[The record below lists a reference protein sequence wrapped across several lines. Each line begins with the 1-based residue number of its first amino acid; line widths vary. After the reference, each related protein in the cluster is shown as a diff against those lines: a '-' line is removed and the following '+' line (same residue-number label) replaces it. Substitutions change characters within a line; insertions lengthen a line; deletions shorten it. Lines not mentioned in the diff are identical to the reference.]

1 MKVVL
6 LSRRRT
12 TYSIDAKMSIHLGCH
27 NAIFN
32 KLTHILIVK
41 LLISILF
48 ISFSHE
54 QSSISL
60 NNAQWFVS
68 NANNSILIPARV
80 PGGVYSDL
88 RRNLVLKQDILYG
101 KNDVAYRW
109 VGNENWTYTTSFTI
123 DHQIARSQSVKLV
136 LHGVDTVA
144 SVVVNGQEIGT
155 TDNMFVRYKFDI
167 KPYLKLAGLPN
178 SLVIRFESPIKYSAR
193 KSLQSIRQNRGKIIP
208 PYCPSP
214 VQKGECHVNFIRKMQ
229 ASFSWDWGPAFP
241 SVGLYKNVDIEYGS
255 FGIIR
260 DILVETRRLPPLVQL
275 PSRATTPPP
284 QLIIT
289 SNIRQQVN
297 RPNMAF
303 NRTVPYIRA
312 PPYYIAMK
320 SDSHYLT
327 DEQPPPVIDITSRNE
342 ANKLLEENWLLK
354 ITIVAEMVQPS
365 FGYNLR
371 VEFSLDGILH
381 YESEHINIVANAD
394 GFIRLGFNLRIDNSR
409 LMVKPWWPNNAGSQT
424 LYRLA
429 ARIMPLPNP
438 MPSQNDHRQTMSEL
452 ARRSDHSSL
461 STGVDHSLQFRSKPL
476 QTPAAIPNHM
486 VFIAGQQ
493 DVNQQQVQYVSQKEI
508 SFGFRT
514 VELIQEQVSMN
525 NFDEGYTFNFRV
537 NGIDLFAMGSNWIP
551 SSILPEQSNN
561 IEHIRYLLQSA
572 KDANMNMLRV
582 WGGGLYE
589 SDEFYRLADEMGI
602 MIWHDFMFACAL
614 YPTDEDFISSTR
626 LEIEQQVQRLQH
638 HPSIVLWAGN
648 NENEMAIAGP
658 WWPEVVAWSKKLRE
672 AYRLLYVETIKPIVQ
687 ILDPTRA
694 FVESS
699 PSNGILSSSAMYS
712 IARVPNDNKFGDVH
726 HYDYM
731 ADSFDWTSFPST
743 RFASEYGYQSYPS
756 FNALSSVTGPSDWKY
771 PLTQNILHRQHRL
784 TGELEI
790 KHQIRLHFKELE
802 AGGVRQFKTFLYA
815 SQLTQAIAIKTE
827 TEFYRRNRFIDPD
840 TKLGKTMG
848 ALYWQ
853 LNDVWQAPSWSSIEY
868 GGKWKMLHYFARRF
882 FFPIQIVPY
891 LIQTSTN
898 NSLGIGNGIAQ
909 QIFSSSLNSLS
920 SNPYNRQ
927 QQLLANEAS
936 QQQQQQQQQ
945 SPSSG
950 PVFVVDLVRDD
961 LFYLLDS
968 FNVTIRFFRWTSFI
982 PIWQH
987 TIYVKNTR
995 PQNVTR
1001 IYEMDMARFFRLP
1014 GVVSSSA
1021 GAFQIVIDQQPRL
1034 GLSQIEN
1041 YLMLVAPSRVTAM
1054 RVAKI
1059 NVELL
1064 QGPFELS
1071 EVRGETSSS
1080 SYSQWSCAYR
1090 LTVVSDSVA
1099 MFVWLDLN
1107 LPNVPIEVS
1116 NQGEIPVII
1125 DDSGDHE
1132 KIIDNHK
1139 APNHIRFDTL
1149 ATKPLAN
1156 EDDQRPN
1163 QFDPSEYIRIHIN
1176 SSNNNNNNN
1185 RGQIEKLRMAKSVPM
1200 FNTGRQAKRHIEI
1213 TSSASGEQ
1221 RQKYSSY
1228 GLPSDMNGN
1237 VLRYQFSDNGFNM
1250 FEPTKVI
1257 DLYLN
1262 QCISKSQVESALEI
1276 QSMADSL

>member
-1 MKVVL
+1 MGIYYGYSTNLKF
-6 LSRRRT
+6 T
-12 TYSIDAKMSIHLGCH
+12 TTTK
-27 NAIFN
+27 
-32 KLTHILIVK
+32 HILVITI
-41 LLISILF
+41 LLIITLF
-48 ISFSHE
+48 INISHQ

-68 NANNSILIPARV
+68 NSNNSIVIPAIV
-80 PGGVYSDL
+80 PGGIYSDL
-88 RRNLVLKQDILYG
+88 RRNFVLKQDLFFG

-136 LHGVDTVA
+136 LHGVDTIA
-144 SVVVNGQEIGT
+144 SVIVNGQEIGT

-167 KPYLKLAGLPN
+167 KPHLKLAGLPN
-178 SLVIRFESPIKYSAR
+178 SLVIKFESPIKYGAR

-214 VQKGECHVNFIRKMQ
+214 AQKGECHINFIRKMQ

-260 DILVETRRLPPLVQL
+260 DILVETKRLPPLVQ
-275 PSRATTPPP
+275 PSHLRATTPSP
-284 QLIIT
+284 QLIIS

-297 RPNMAF
+297 RPTISF
-303 NRTVPYIRA
+303 NRTMPYIRA
-312 PPYYIAMK
+312 PPYYIAMNN
-320 SDSHYLT
+320 DNQHLVV
-327 DEQPPPVIDITSRNE
+327 EQPASPVVDITSKNE
-342 ANKLLEENWLLK
+342 ANILLEENWLLK
-354 ITIVAEMVQPS
+354 ITIVAEMVQAS

-371 VEFSLDGILH
+371 VEFSLDGALH
-381 YESEHINIVANAD
+381 YESEHINVVANSD

-409 LMVKPWWPNNAGSQT
+409 LNIKPWWPNNAGGQN
-424 LYRLA
+424 LYRIT

-438 MPSQNDHRQTMSEL
+438 LPIQNDQRQAMSKL
-452 ARRSDHSSL
+452 IRRFDQPSL
-461 STGVDHSLQFRSKPL
+461 PLPTASQTEGDQHPYLQFRSKPL
-476 QTPAAIPNHM
+476 QTPAIAPGM
-486 VFIAGQQ
+486 VFMATQQ
-493 DVNQQQVQYVSQKEI
+493 DANHYQVQYVSQKEI

-514 VELIQEQVSMN
+514 VELIQEPVSMN
-525 NFDEGYTFNFRV
+525 NPNDGYTFNFRI
-537 NGIDLFAMGSNWIP
+537 NGVDLFAMGSNWIP

-561 IEHIRYLLQSA
+561 VAHIRYLLQSA

-589 SDEFYRLADEMGI
+589 SDEFYKMADEMGI

-614 YPTDEDFISSTR
+614 YPTDEEFLSSIR
-626 LEIEQQVQRLQH
+626 LEIEQQVQRLQY

-658 WWPEVVAWSKKLRE
+658 WWPEVVAWNKKLRE
-672 AYRLLYVETIKPIVQ
+672 AYQLLYVETIKPIVQ

-694 FVESS
+694 YIESS
-699 PSNGILSSSAMYS
+699 PSNGVMSNSAVYS
-712 IARVPNDNKFGDVH
+712 ISRVPNDNKFGDVH

-756 FNALSSVTGPSDWKY
+756 FNALSSVTTPNDWKY
-771 PLTQNILHRQHRL
+771 PLTQNIVHRQHRM

-802 AGGVRQFKTFLYA
+802 AGGLNQFKTFLYA
-815 SQLTQAIAIKTE
+815 SQLTQAIGIKTE
-827 TEFYRRNRFIDPD
+827 TEFYRRNRFIDLD

-882 FFPIQIVPY
+882 FFPIQIIPY

-898 NSLGIGNGIAQ
+898 NGNSGIGNTITQ
-909 QIFSSSLNSLS
+909 QTFSSSLGAA
-920 SNPYNRQ
+920 YNRQ
-927 QQLLANEAS
+927 QQQQLSANEA
-936 QQQQQQQQQ
+936 QQQQ
-945 SPSSG
+945 SSSG
-950 PVFVVDLVRDD
+950 GSPLFVIDLVRDD

-968 FNVTIRFFRWTSFI
+968 FNVTIRYYRWTSFT
-982 PIWQH
+982 PIWQD
-987 TIYVKNTR
+987 TVYVKNTR

-1001 IYEMDMARFFRLP
+1001 IYEMDLNRFLRQP
-1014 GVVSSSA
+1014 GIVSSSS
-1021 GAFQIVIDQQPRL
+1021 GAFQIILDQQPRL

-1071 EVRGETSSS
+1071 EVQSQANIVKSS
-1080 SYSQWSCAYR
+1080 SQWSCAYR
-1090 LTVVSDSVA
+1090 LTLVSDSIA

-1107 LPNVPIEVS
+1107 LPNAPIEVLNVQS
-1116 NQGEIPVII
+1116 GKIPFTASSSTSTATATDN
-1125 DDSGDHE
+1125 DDD
-1132 KIIDNHK
+1132 KTMNNHQ
-1139 APNHIRFDTL
+1139 APEHIRL
-1149 ATKPLAN
+1149 
-1156 EDDQRPN
+1156 
-1163 QFDPSEYIRIHIN
+1163 HM
-1176 SSNNNNNNN
+1176 NNNNGDQQTM
-1185 RGQIEKLRMAKSVPM
+1185 RQRMAKSVSM
-1200 FNTGRQAKRHIEI
+1200 YQIRQARRHLDINV
-1213 TSSASGEQ
+1213 TDTNRQ
-1221 RQKYSSY
+1221 RQQQYTSY
-1228 GLPSDMNGN
+1228 GLPSDIFGN

-1262 QCISKSQVESALEI
+1262 QCLNKSQVENALEI